1 MWGQANAVSGEP
13 GLPKGMS
20 LYLDGVRFVAALAV
34 VLEHVA
40 QHPFSQLR
48 PVVGPL
54 MEVMAGRGAQA
65 VAIFF
70 VLSGFVI
77 AHVVSQRETT
87 AADYAAG
94 RISRLYAVIVP
105 ALVLTALLDAT
116 GTAIAPGLYAATPL
130 DGPPATLPAYL
141 ASLLLVNEWKV
152 FGPVA
157 FMPGSNL
164 PYWSLSFEATYYL
177 VAGLLLFARRGPAL
191 AASALVLLLAGPT
204 IAVLLPLWLLG
215 FGVYRCRDR
224 AARMPMPAVASAT
237 TLSLLLVVP
246 LLPIANRTPF
256 PHGMFPWGTAPY
268 DRFVLTDYATGIIF
282 AAQLLAVHALASRTT
297 ARPLPRRAEHLVRRL
312 GALTFPLYAIH
323 FPGLFFFAALSPFPR
338 DQWPS
343 WLFVLGGVAALTIL
357 LTWLSE
363 RWRPRLRRALLR
375 TLAARGR
382 ATASS

>member
-1 MWGQANAVSGEP
+1 MSDEP

-40 QHPFSQLR
+40 QYPFSQAR
-48 PVVGPL
+48 PVIGPL
-54 MEVMAGRGAQA
+54 MEIMAGRGAQA

-77 AHVVSQRETT
+77 AHVVRRREAS
-87 AADYAAG
+87 AAEFAAG
-94 RISRLYAVIVP
+94 RISRLYSVIVP
-105 ALVLTALLDAT
+105 ALVLTALLDAA
-116 GTAIAPGLYAATPL
+116 GTVIAPGVYAATPL
-130 DGPPATLPAYL
+130 DGPPAALPAYL
-141 ASLLLVNEWKV
+141 ASLALVNEWKL
-152 FGPVA
+152 FGPIA

-177 VAGLLLFARRGPAL
+177 IAGLLLFARRGPAL
-191 AASALVLLLAGPT
+191 AASALLLLLAGPT
-204 IAVLLPLWLLG
+204 IAALFPLWLLG
-215 FGVYRCRDR
+215 FGVYRWRDR
-224 AARMPMPAVASAT
+224 TSRMPMPAVAFAT

-246 LLPIANRTPF
+246 LLPIASRTPF
-256 PHGMFPWGTAPY
+256 PHGLFPWGAAPY

-282 AAQLLAVHALASRTT
+282 AAQLLALHALARRTT
-297 ARPLPRRAEHLVRRL
+297 ARPLPRRAERLVRRL

-323 FPGLFFFAALSPFPR
+323 FPALFFFAALSPFPR
-338 DQWPS
+338 DEWPS

-363 RWRPRLRRALLR
+363 NWRPRLRRALLR
-375 TLAARGR
+375 TFAAGGR
-382 ATASS
+382 APASP

>member
-1 MWGQANAVSGEP
+1 
-13 GLPKGMS
+13 MS

-40 QHPFSQLR
+40 QYPFSRAR
-48 PVVGPL
+48 PGVGPV
-54 MEVMAGRGAQA
+54 MEIMAGRGAQA

-77 AHVVSQRETT
+77 AHVVRQREAS
-87 AADYAAG
+87 AADFAAG

-105 ALVLTALLDAT
+105 ALLLTALLDAA

-141 ASLLLVNEWKV
+141 ASLLLVNEWKL
-152 FGPVA
+152 FGPIA

-164 PYWSLSFEATYYL
+164 PYWSLSFEATYYV
-177 VAGLLLFARRGPAL
+177 VAGLLLFAPRGRAL
-191 AASALVLLLAGPT
+191 AASALLLLLAGPT
-204 IAVLLPLWLLG
+204 IAMLFPLWLLG
-215 FGVYRCRDR
+215 FGAYRWRDR
-224 AARMPMPAVASAT
+224 AAGMPMPAVAFAT

-246 LLPIANRTPF
+246 LLPIASRTPF
-256 PHGMFPWGTAPY
+256 PHGMFPWGAAPY
-268 DRFVLTDYATGIIF
+268 DRFVLTDYATGLIF
-282 AAQLLAVHALASRTT
+282 AGQLLAVHALARRATPR
-297 ARPLPRRAEHLVRRL
+297 ALPRRAERLVRRL

-338 DQWPS
+338 DEWPS
-343 WLFVLGGVAALTIL
+343 WLFVLGGVAALTLL

-363 RWRPRLRRALLR
+363 HWRPRLRGALLR
-375 TLAARGR
+375 AFAVRRR
-382 ATASS
+382 ASASR